1 MTELITFVNIR
12 KCNQLTTYP
21 FTQNTVFAQ
30 EMAHNL
36 VCLLSDIAERGVNNK
51 IVHDRLE
58 KRHHNTAKMLA
69 LAHLLDPSD
78 YSKYL
83 HSSVT
88 SSNLKSLY
96 AAAVGKLISEMPPG
110 MLHEIPE
117 KHASHLEQYKRREH
131 GLRNVLVGYM
141 EDGDFE
147 KATRML
153 SQHKH
158 N

>member
-1 MTELITFVNIR
+1 M
-12 KCNQLTTYP
+12 
-21 FTQNTVFAQ
+21 
-30 EMAHNL
+30 
-36 VCLLSDIAERGVNNK
+36 SDIEERGIDNK
-51 IVHDRLE
+51 VVHDRLE
-58 KRHHNTAKMLA
+58 KRRHGAAKMLA

-78 YSKYL
+78 YSKYV

-96 AAAVGKLISEMPPG
+96 TAAVEKLVSGMPPG

-117 KHASHLEQYKRREH
+117 RHASHLERYKKSER

-141 EDGDFE
+141 EDGDYE